1 MTLILSLNPFLKLLF
16 EQQQKIIDSGTIPTL
31 TGSQYK
37 CYLDFRKQQGYVMLV
52 FDDCVIDQFS
62 LCGVLLRSVNG
73 LSNDHY
79 LHLSVLWLS
88 CNIFLN
94 SRFFQLDLQFSL
106 FPKMKII
113 AIDQTTIVAELQ
125 QHCNQQPFKLTNHT
139 SRKTQP

>member
-16 EQQQKIIDSGTIPTL
+16 EQQQNNIDSGTIPTL

-79 LHLSVLWLS
+79 LHYLVCWLWQYS
-88 CNIFLN
+88 EECNIFLN
-94 SRFFQLDLQFSL
+94 SRFFQLDLQSSSTRIS
-106 FPKMKII
+106 KNENYCYSSS
-113 AIDQTTIVAELQ
+113 TITKVVAEL
-125 QHCNQQPFKLTNHT
+125 CATAATL
-139 SRKTQP
+139 

>member
-1 MTLILSLNPFLKLLF
+1 
-16 EQQQKIIDSGTIPTL
+16 
-31 TGSQYK
+31 
-37 CYLDFRKQQGYVMLV
+37 MLV

-94 SRFFQLDLQFSL
+94 SRFFQLDLQFSISKNENYCYRL
-106 FPKMKII
+106 
-113 AIDQTTIVAELQ
+113 D
-125 QHCNQQPFKLTNHT
+125 NQSSSTPATL
-139 SRKTQP
+139 